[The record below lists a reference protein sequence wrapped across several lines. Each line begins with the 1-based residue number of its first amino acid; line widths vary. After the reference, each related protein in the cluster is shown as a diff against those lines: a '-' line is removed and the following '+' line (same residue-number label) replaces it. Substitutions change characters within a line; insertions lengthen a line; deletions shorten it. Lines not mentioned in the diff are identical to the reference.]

1 MLNIT
6 FGDKKS
12 YDDFGM
18 MLEKISIQFP
28 EVKKNSVDIPAAD
41 GIFDMAE
48 VFQDLKYGNRTIEM
62 IFGLYGQYEDWS
74 RQISEIA
81 GALHGQKMRVILDTD
96 PEYYY
101 EGRLSVSTE
110 KEDDVSHEIIITG
123 DMQPYKMKIKE
134 TVIVCAA
141 GTEKEVILHNG
152 RKRLFPQ
159 ITTTAETRFT
169 FGGVSYSVGEGT
181 HRILGLKLQP
191 GDNHLTVTTT
201 GTVTFRYREG
211 DL

>member
-1 MLNIT
+1 MELIKIKYKSVFKYDDHQEVIKFDTNGCLKNTSNGKIIS
-6 FGDKKS
+6 FKGDK
-12 YDDFGM
+12 
-18 MLEKISIQFP
+18 EIKI
-28 EVKKNSVDIPAAD
+28 
-41 GIFDMAE
+41 
-48 VFQDLKYGNRTIEM
+48 
-62 IFGLYGQYEDWS
+62 
-74 RQISEIA
+74 EIMSD
-81 GALHGQKMRVILDTD
+81 K
-96 PEYYY
+96 
-101 EGRLSVSTE
+101 
-110 KEDDVSHEIIITG
+110 
-123 DMQPYKMKIKE
+123 
-134 TVIVCAA
+134 
-141 GTEKEVILHNG
+141 VILHNG